1 MIVRKLLT
9 VQYYLL
15 FPQCLKHW
23 LYKSQHSQ
31 HLEIQLIKL
40 NWTPSVD
47 WVWSSLANVRVWFP
61 YQLNSTG
68 QTEPNLTKKTFV
80 MLKLLKPQT
89 FRNQNFNWVWLSNYF
104 HVSVILFDW
113 QTQSN
118 SIHGF
123 HLIQFDWGSTDF
135 TQDKFS
141 LQYYLT

>member
-1 MIVRKLLT
+1 
-9 VQYYLL
+9 
-15 FPQCLKHW
+15 
-23 LYKSQHSQ
+23 
-31 HLEIQLIKL
+31 
-40 NWTPSVD
+40 
-47 WVWSSLANVRVWFP
+47 
-61 YQLNSTG
+61 
-68 QTEPNLTKKTFV
+68 

-141 LQYYLT
+141 LQYYLTYCDPGDLQTRSHIKNYVDSERTFTNSLTRWLSIQSMAHSRHLKHVSAMLNWITSTIFYVSVIIVISGWL